1 MIYGF
6 LSDTAAWLRATGL
19 STVVNYDQGAMFMD
33 EQTLNYFNTPA
44 RIGDNRS
51 QRLTVSVS
59 TPEVAS
65 GVPDGKLH
73 LILDNDQMDS
83 VSFASVTAS
92 EYQKLFNIL
101 ETCFTTQDK
110 TAAYLSAAMAA
121 DSNYDIFLSGTLT
134 ISADY
139 VTIPYY
145 YLTDSTT
152 IAPRIRS
159 WINFQCVL
167 AGQTVEFKIWAD
179 LDDFKADYPHTTMT
193 AVIYPC
199 DPALILT
206 LNTVE
211 NVAKMLQE
219 SSLTSITASSAE
231 VSSDDHT
238 GVFSFKC
245 KYNNSILGIG
255 RYSFYFGVV
264 YKGRTPSREEARQYI
279 KTNLLADT
287 NTTEDIW
294 IDVLPDLFSRAAF
307 YLVPIWSNYTT
318 NAASET
324 IKSGVYDTEK
334 FINALKSVYSTYTVA
349 ALEQYAQVLV
359 VAASD
364 VLLAVLPSE
373 DNDASSK
380 YVTQLHPTYMG
391 VATASPLFSKQ
402 AAVTQEFSEQL
413 NDTMGTLIAAGSGT
427 VLDADEVMGK
437 RHLSFSVNSVDY
449 HVLIKA
455 DYPAGV

>member
-1 MIYGF
+1 
-6 LSDTAAWLRATGL
+6 
-19 STVVNYDQGAMFMD
+19 
-33 EQTLNYFNTPA
+33 
-44 RIGDNRS
+44 
-51 QRLTVSVS
+51 
-59 TPEVAS
+59 
-65 GVPDGKLH
+65 
-73 LILDNDQMDS
+73 
-83 VSFASVTAS
+83 
-92 EYQKLFNIL
+92 
-101 ETCFTTQDK
+101 
-110 TAAYLSAAMAA
+110 
-121 DSNYDIFLSGTLT
+121 
-134 ISADY
+134 
-139 VTIPYY
+139 
-145 YLTDSTT
+145 
-152 IAPRIRS
+152 
-159 WINFQCVL
+159 
-167 AGQTVEFKIWAD
+167 
-179 LDDFKADYPHTTMT
+179 
-193 AVIYPC
+193 
-199 DPALILT
+199 
-206 LNTVE
+206 
-211 NVAKMLQE
+211 MLQE
-219 SSLTSITASSAE
+219 SSFSSITASSAE
-231 VSSDDHT
+231 VGGDDHT

-255 RYSFYFGVV
+255 RYSFYFGVT

-318 NAASET
+318 NALSET
-324 IKSGVYDTEK
+324 IKSGIYDTEK
-334 FINALKSVYSTYTVA
+334 FVNALKAAYPSYTNTAVE
-349 ALEQYAQVLV
+349 LYAQVLV

-373 DNDASSK
+373 DNDAASK
-380 YVTQLHPTYMG
+380 YVSQLHPTYMG

-437 RHLSFSVNSVDY
+437 QHLSFSVNSVDY